1 MKWLGKFLYLL
12 FLKFINFKIL
22 ELFIK
27 YIKKVWYKFWNWIIR
42 NIIFIVVIKVDSCK
56 KINEVFV
63 FILLCW
69 EEECIFCKNF
79 VWICIVKFDI
89 NECDWIKILKFVLDK
104 II

>member
-1 MKWLGKFLYLL
+1 MKWLWKFLYLL

-27 YIKKVWYKFWNWIIR
+27 YIKKVWNKFWNWIIR

-56 KINEVFV
+56 KKMKFLYLFCYVFFVRILFEYV
-63 FILLCW
+63 F
-69 EEECIFCKNF
+69 
-79 VWICIVKFDI
+79 VKFDI